1 MSHGSDEHPE
11 PTDPAEQT
19 SGEGA
24 SETASEAVVQTIE
37 CPNCG
42 REFVGDYCPECGQE
56 ADPST
61 SVTDVIGGFF
71 RELVDFE
78 RGIWPTFVGLT
89 LRPGQTLRRYLKG
102 VRKTLARPGRY
113 LIGAIMVAFG
123 TDRVLRW
130 LIDAP
135 GPSTSGFVGPPS
147 QWNWDWAEQGLGGA
161 SAVVNY
167 WVEQATGGSLVAVY
181 LLMPLVL
188 AFILHRLFP
197 EEIGSGGE
205 ALGLSSFLVGQMA
218 LFHAGIAVVHD
229 LFAHD
234 LLSPLFSLLYVIAHR
249 QGPGLSVG
257 FGVYWLVCAVYLG
270 IALYQCFGRRWQSY
284 VAGLGGWLWTYME
297 AMLIYTLCTIA
308 VAICLIVASPE
319 IYGGFPEF
327 YVETGQIAVEVSD
340 TRAKIAPTFYSV
352 VFLLLAHGALEI
364 YYRW

>member
-1 MSHGSDEHPE
+1 MS
-11 PTDPAEQT
+11 AL
-19 SGEGA
+19 A
-24 SETASEAVVQTIE
+24 SENDPEEKKSESPGTESSAAVVETAE

-42 REFVGDYCPECGQE
+42 RMFVGDYCPECGQE
-56 ADPST
+56 ANPST
-61 SVTDVIGGFF
+61 SIVDVVGGFL
-71 RELVDFE
+71 RELVDIE

-89 LRPGQTLRRYLKG
+89 LRPGQTLRRYLEGTRKG
-102 VRKTLARPGRY
+102 LARPGKY
-113 LIGAIMVAFG
+113 LMGAIVVAFG
-123 TDRVLRW
+123 TDRVLLW
-130 LIDAP
+130 LIDTP

-188 AFILHRLFP
+188 AFLLHRLFQG
-197 EEIGSGGE
+197 EIGSGGE

-218 LFHAGIAVVHD
+218 LFHAGVAAVHD

-249 QGPGLSVG
+249 RGPGLSVG

-270 IALYQCFGRRWQSY
+270 IALYQCFGARWQSY
-284 VAGLGGWLWTYME
+284 VTGLGVWFWTYME

-308 VAICLIVASPE
+308 AAICLIVASPE

-340 TRAKIAPTFYSV
+340 TRTKAAPTFYGAA
-352 VFLLLAHGALEI
+352 FLLLAHGALEI